1 MNKPLPKSSSPSSLS
16 LRGRAIKL
24 LAQREHSRAEL
35 ARKLVRAERRVSRHR
50 HTDVDADRDAAEADS
65 VATHA
70 IEQVLD
76 QLESIGLLSD
86 ARAAAAYVRG
96 HEARFGT
103 ARLAHS
109 LRTRGI
115 DAALIEASLTQEEI
129 EDEPTRAAAVW
140 RSKFSQAPRD
150 AREWARQA
158 RFLQGRGFSSEV
170 IRRLL
175 KESEALLHAAGDEND

>member
-1 MNKPLPKSSSPSSLS
+1 MNKPLPKSSSSSSLS

-35 ARKLVRAERRVSRHR
+35 TRKLARAERRTTAHG
-50 HTDVDADRDAAEADS
+50 DADTETNSAS
-65 VATHA
+65 THA

-76 QLESIGLLSD
+76 QLESAGLLSD

-96 HEARFGT
+96 HAARFGT

-115 DAALIEASLTQEEI
+115 DATLIEASLAQEEI

-140 RSKFSQAPRD
+140 RSKFAQPPRD

>member
-1 MNKPLPKSSSPSSLS
+1 MNKPPPKPSSLS

-35 ARKLVRAERRVSRHR
+35 TRKLARAERR
-50 HTDVDADRDAAEADS
+50 TAAKAEADRETEDTDS
-65 VATHA
+65 TAAATQA

-76 QLESIGLLSD
+76 QLENIGLLSD
-86 ARAAAAYVRG
+86 ARAAAAYVRA
-96 HEARFGT
+96 HAARFGT

-115 DAALIEASLTQEEI
+115 DDALIESSLNQEEI

-140 RSKFSQAPRD
+140 RSKFAQPPRD

-175 KESEALLHAAGDEND
+175 KGSEALLHAAGDEND

>member
-1 MNKPLPKSSSPSSLS
+1 MNKPPPKPSSLS

-35 ARKLVRAERRVSRHR
+35 TYKLARAERR
-50 HTDVDADRDAAEADS
+50 TMAKTATADSEADDTDS
-65 VATHA
+65 TAAATQA

-76 QLESIGLLSD
+76 QLASIGLLSD
-86 ARAAAAYVRG
+86 ARAAAAYVRS
-96 HEARFGT
+96 HAARFGT

-140 RSKFSQAPRD
+140 RSKFSQPPRD

-175 KESEALLHAAGDEND
+175 KESEALLHATGDEND